1 MKICF
6 ASHNPHKLEEIKQ
19 LMPAG
24 FEVVSLTDLGVLE
37 EIEETGSTLEEN
49 SMLKAEYVYNKH
61 RISVFADDSGLE
73 VEALGGEPGVYS
85 ARYAGPQKNSEDNMD
100 LLLEKLV
107 EKKNRSACFKAI
119 ITYINETGTV
129 IQFEGRVDGDIRNE
143 KTGNGGFGYDPI
155 FQPSGYNV
163 TFAQMSDEEKNA
175 ISHRAR
181 AIEKFI
187 KYLAER

>member
-6 ASHNPHKLEEIKQ
+6 ASNNPHKLEEIRQ

-37 EIEETGSTLEEN
+37 EIEETGSMLEEN

-61 RISVFADDSGLE
+61 RIPVFADDSGLE

-100 LLLEKLV
+100 LLLEKLGDA
-107 EKKNRSACFKAI
+107 ENRSACFKAI
-119 ITYINETGTV
+119 ITYIDETGTA
-129 IQFEGRVDGDIRNE
+129 IQFEGRVDGEIRKQ

-155 FQPSGYNV
+155 FQPSGYDV
-163 TFAQMSDEEKNA
+163 TFAEMSDEEKNA
-175 ISHRAR
+175 ISHRGR
-181 AIEKFI
+181 AIEKFM
-187 KYLAER
+187 KYLTER